1 LRFVSVALDFSNRL
15 DVLLQV
21 NALSDKHV
29 LAVSERSAAVWE
41 YTADETPRAK
51 VRRSYAPR
59 TASHTHGEAERWATG
74 AADSGPHETSAGAV
88 TGTQKDYYYQSGA
101 GTGATMGAR
110 ECPTKEKDASMLM
123 GLGDAGEVKKVLNIK
138 NMPDSA
144 FSASTLMLPALEV
157 RGSSGMN
164 GMNMGQD
171 KGLGGSSKPQYV
183 LYCVAGHKLYAG
195 TLPSYD
201 KHNREL
207 IHMGN
212 NAIVDVRTILS
223 YAHWSSL
230 CTCLSACTCTLSFL
244 SYLFYNSAWVV

>member
-1 LRFVSVALDFSNRL
+1 
-15 DVLLQV
+15 V

-41 YTADETPRAK
+41 YNADETPRAK
-51 VRRSYAPR
+51 ARKSYAPR
-59 TASHTHGEAERWATG
+59 TASHTHGEAERWAAG
-74 AADSGPHETSAGAV
+74 AAESGPHETSAGAV
-88 TGTQKDYYYQSGA
+88 TGTQKDYYYQSA
-101 GTGATMGAR
+101 TGTMAATR
-110 ECPTKEKDASMLM
+110 EAAAKEKDASMLM
-123 GLGDAGEVKKVLNIK
+123 GLGDAGEVKKVLNIR

-212 NAIVDVRTILS
+212 NAIVDV
-223 YAHWSSL
+223 SS
-230 CTCLSACTCTLSFL
+230 A
-244 SYLFYNSAWVV
+244 FYNSRTSL